1 MSKLPLLVLGGPTAS
16 GKSMLAIE
24 LAERLEGSIIS
35 ADSRTVYRGFDI
47 GTAKP
52 TEADQARVPHDLI
65 DVADPTETYTVAR
78 FKADAH
84 RAILDARAQGHFP
97 IVTGG
102 TGFYI
107 RGLVGGL
114 MIPEVPPQPELRARL
129 QALADPHARLA
140 EVDLITAARLHPNDR
155 VRIIRA
161 LEVYEV
167 LGKPLSTAATK
178 VDSPFDALYLVLG
191 PERSELHERINRRT
205 HMMIAAGLVEEV
217 EQLLATYG
225 PDLPLLRTLGYAEI
239 LDYLLGKHSL
249 DHAILEI
256 QLHTRQYAKRQLTWF
271 KGEPDAM
278 WLRSTD
284 PGQLLSEA
292 LAMFEA
298 RFGGGSR

>member
-16 GKSMLAIE
+16 GKSMLAME
-24 LAERLEGSIIS
+24 LAEYLKGSIIA

-52 TEADQARVPHDLI
+52 SAADLARVPHDLI

-84 RAILDARAQGHFP
+84 RAILDAYAQGYFP

-140 EVDLITAARLHPNDR
+140 EVDPITAARLHPNDR

-167 LGKPLSTAATK
+167 LGKPLSAAATK
-178 VDSPFDALYLVLG
+178 VDSPFDVLYLVLG

-205 HMMIAAGLVEEV
+205 RMMIAAGLVEEV

-249 DHAILEI
+249 DEAILAI

-278 WLRSTD
+278 WLHSID

-298 RFGGGSR
+298 RFGGGAR